1 MARRTKA
8 EAEATRVA
16 LLDAAEAVF
25 FEKGVACTSLE
36 QIARH
41 AGMTR
46 GAVYWHFRNKAD
58 LFRAVLDRVRMP
70 FEELVAE
77 NVPDEASPLEAIRLG
92 CQQGFHRLEQPQHRR
107 VHATLLHRCEFSTD
121 IDPQAIQAEMA
132 NECLGALQIYLDEAQ
147 AQGLLREDLDSA
159 VATRLLQATLSGLY
173 HDWLRNTEAFS
184 LQQRGTELV
193 ETQLRLF
200 SRDTPS
206 S

>member
-41 AGMTR
+41 AGLTR
-46 GAVYWHFRNKAD
+46 GAVYWHFRNKSD

-77 NVPDEASPLEAIRLG
+77 SAAPDASPLDAIRLG
-92 CQQGFHRLEQPQHRR
+92 CQRGFHQLEQPQHRR
-107 VHATLLHRCEFSTD
+107 VHATLLHRCEFSND

-132 NECLGALQIYLDEAQ
+132 EECLGALQRYFDEARDQ
-147 AQGLLREDLDSA
+147 QLLREDLDPL
-159 VATRLLQATLSGLY
+159 VATQLLQTTLSGLY
-173 HDWLRNTEAFS
+173 HDWLRDTEAFS
-184 LQQRGTELV
+184 LQERGNQLV
-193 ETQLRLF
+193 DTQLRLF
-200 SRDTPS
+200 SRGTPS